1 MKSKKAKIIF
11 IGCFLSYLIVF
22 FVGILFGEDKKFSD
36 LENRYLSSKPKFSL
50 KSLVNREYGDKLE
63 KYIADQFPLRDEFI
77 SIKAISEY
85 TIRKKENNGVYL
97 GKNGYLIEKFL
108 SIKTEQVERNI
119 NYINSFAD
127 EYNTSVLL
135 APTSLELYSDKVP
148 KYAQDLDEG
157 YIIDELKKQFNESVR
172 FVDVRDV
179 LDSNR
184 DKNLY
189 YKTDHHWTTTGAY
202 YAYCEFMETLGLS
215 SLRLDD
221 FSIEQVSDN
230 FYGTLFSKGNFTF
243 VKPDTIEMY
252 KHKKDISVEVDYV
265 DENKVTDTLYE
276 YSYLDKK
283 DKYGFFIDNNHPL
296 VKIKTGAETG
306 RKIAIIKD
314 SYAHSFVPFLIGH
327 FDEIHMIDLRMYK
340 QSVKEYLDKE
350 KINDVLFLY
359 NIRNFVIDKDIIRV
373 TK

>member
-97 GKNGYLIEKFL
+97 GKNGYLIEKFP

-127 EYNTSVLL
+127 KYNTSVLL

-215 SLRLDD
+215 PLRLDD
-221 FSIEQVSDN
+221 FSIEQVSDS

-252 KHKKDISVEVDYV
+252 RHKKDISVEVDYV

-314 SYAHSFVPFLIGH
+314 SYAHSFVSFLIGH